1 MSSFNFQW
9 VATSE
14 VLEATLDPQQT
25 YLDTKMI
32 SEEIRQHIQD
42 RGIKKAHLMLDVSR
56 FDFTPRNR
64 IVLTTLLLPLF
75 IDELIDWCILYGT
88 DRKIMSLMGSTL
100 TFSIR
105 GRMRSAPERTS
116 AIDKLREKGVYIQLA

>member
-32 SEEIRQHIQD
+32 SEEIRQHIQG

-105 GRMRSAPERTS
+105 GRMRSVPERMS
-116 AIDKLREKGVYIQLA
+116 AIDKLREKGVYI